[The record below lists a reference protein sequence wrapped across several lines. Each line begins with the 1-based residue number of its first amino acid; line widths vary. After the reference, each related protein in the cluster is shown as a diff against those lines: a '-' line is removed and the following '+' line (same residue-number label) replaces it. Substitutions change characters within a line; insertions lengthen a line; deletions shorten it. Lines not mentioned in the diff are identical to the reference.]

1 MPEGTS
7 SAAKPAAPDANG
19 STQGKSAKEL
29 PAGDWRGQILKYES
43 VIIGGEKRRFPQD
56 LLSGSRDDS
65 GSGPERVGLHEV
77 VQCRFFN
84 RARQPNPLSAARKKA
99 KAVSTALTLNDDNQ
113 LEAKPDA
120 PWHPKGT
127 LAFLD
132 CLESIRFLLIL
143 VAYGT
148 ESAIDRYF
156 DWWDKQVRAR
166 PQRLEQLR
174 MYRDMTAWRIAFQL
188 RSHVDFG
195 AMVSQIIEERQWKAD
210 KAW

>member
-1 MPEGTS
+1 MARVLNESRTLTH
-7 SAAKPAAPDANG
+7 SA
-19 STQGKSAKEL
+19 
-29 PAGDWRGQILKYES
+29 
-43 VIIGGEKRRFPQD
+43 
-56 LLSGSRDDS
+56 
-65 GSGPERVGLHEV
+65 VGLHEV

-84 RARQPNPLSAARKKA
+84 RAGQPNPLSAARKNA
-99 KAVSTALTLNDDNQ
+99 KAVSAVLTLNDDNQ
-113 LEAKPDA
+113 PDA
-120 PWHPKGT
+120 PWHPT

-143 VAYGT
+143 VEYGT

-174 MYRDMTAWRIAFQL
+174 
-188 RSHVDFG
+188 
-195 AMVSQIIEERQWKAD
+195 IEDAQGLQDALSLDPPKPDKSERQWKAD